1 MTALRISKTA
11 NQSGYGSDRYKSVT
25 HLTKDERELVKNG
38 VRVFF
43 QSDRMSG
50 GRYGTYWR
58 VAVYK
63 NGYINPRVP
72 TDEEI
77 ALLEQM

>member
-1 MTALRISKTA
+1 MLRISKTA
-11 NQSGYGSDRYKSVT
+11 KQSGYGSARYKSVT
-25 HLTKDERELVKNG
+25 FLTKEERELVKKG

-43 QSDRMSG
+43 ESERLSG
-50 GRYGTYWR
+50 GTYWR
-58 VAVYK
+58 VAVH
-63 NGYINPRVP
+63 NRGRINPRVP